1 MSGPVNAVDAPDRPD
16 CGEPERPVVEVSEDR
31 EAKVGEIAVRRAL
44 PRRERRTV
52 GAWCFADHMGRA
64 EVTENAGLDIGP
76 HPHIGLQTVTWLI
89 EGEVLHH
96 DSLGSEQL
104 IRPGQLNLMT
114 AGRGIAHSEE
124 ATGGYHGGLEGI
136 QLWVALPEATRDG
149 EPAFE
154 HHADLPRVDLGD
166 ATVTVLVGDF
176 AGARSTARHDTPL
189 VGIELDVRT
198 GAITVPLDRSFEY
211 AAIVLRGSVNVAGTP
226 LRPGQLGYLGLDRDE
241 LAIDVIEPTRMM
253 LLGGTPF
260 GERITMWWNY
270 VARSHDEIVAA
281 NRSWREVDGRFGT
294 VASRLPVIPPPPIP
308 W

>member
-1 MSGPVNAVDAPDRPD
+1 VIDVTDDHDAM
-16 CGEPERPVVEVSEDR
+16 
-31 EAKVGEIAVRRAL
+31 VGEIAVRRAL

-52 GAWCFADHMGRA
+52 GAWCFADHMGPA
-64 EVTENAGLDIGP
+64 AVTENKGLDIGP

-89 EGEVLHH
+89 EGEALHH

-124 ATGGYHGGLEGI
+124 ATGTYRGDLEGI
-136 QLWVALPEATRDG
+136 QLWVALPEPTRNGD
-149 EPAFE
+149 PAFE
-154 HHADLPRVDLGD
+154 HHADLPQVEIGA
-166 ATVTVLVGDF
+166 ATATVLVGDF
-176 AGARSTARHDTPL
+176 GGTRSKARHDTPL
-189 VGIELDVRT
+189 VGVDLEART
-198 GAITVPLDRSFEY
+198 GTTTLPLDRSFEY
-211 AAIVLRGSVNVAGTP
+211 AAVVLRGSANVAGTP

-241 LAIDVIEPTRMM
+241 LRIEFAEPTRMM

-260 GERITMWWNY
+260 GERISMWWNY

-281 NRSWREVDGRFGT
+281 NQSWREPDGRFGE
-294 VASRLPVIPPPPIP
+294 VQSLLPVIPPPPIP